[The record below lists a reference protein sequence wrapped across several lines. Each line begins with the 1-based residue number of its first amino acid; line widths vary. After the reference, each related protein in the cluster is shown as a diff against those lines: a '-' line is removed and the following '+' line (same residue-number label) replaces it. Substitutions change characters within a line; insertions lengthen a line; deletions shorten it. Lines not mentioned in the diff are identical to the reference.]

1 VTTQNLSHQQLE
13 ELSEEV
19 GGDRSLLVCCAA
31 FRGKA
36 DQFPNLTLK
45 KIPKMVLSR
54 CEWAHDDY
62 SLNVAN
68 LPMAQPEPE
77 IEKPKKTGI
86 KQTNTAQDDLFGGI

>member
-1 VTTQNLSHQQLE
+1 MTTQNLSHQQLQ
-13 ELSEEV
+13 ELAEEV

-36 DQFPNLTLK
+36 DAFPNLTLK

-54 CEWAHDDY
+54 CEWGHDDY

-68 LPMAQPEPE
+68 LPMSAPSPPTPLPEGE
-77 IEKPKKTGI
+77 GKKT
-86 KQTNTAQDDLFGGI
+86 NRSFFGRWG